1 MKIKICGM
9 KYPGNIREI
18 SLLEPD
24 YMGFIFY
31 EKSKRF
37 VGEPEV
43 INIPE
48 HIKKVGVFVNEKVSV
63 ILEKVKKYKL
73 DVLQLH
79 GEETPQDCKLL
90 RGNNCT
96 VIKAFQIDENFCFS
110 VLDDYESVTDYFLFD
125 TKTENY
131 GGSGVSFDWDLLK
144 KYTNTTSFFISGGL
158 GPDTIDELLQLK
170 HPMLYGADFNSMLE
184 VEPGLKTLGR
194 SELIINKIRNHEYI

>member
-9 KYPGNIREI
+9 KYPDNIQEI

-37 VGEPEV
+37 IREQEV

-79 GEETPQDCKLL
+79 GNETPEDCERLKE
-90 RGNNCT
+90 RGCT
-96 VIKAFQIDENFCFS
+96 VIKAFQINEDFSFS
-110 VLDDYESVTDYFLFD
+110 VLNDFESVADYFLFD
-125 TKTENY
+125 TKTESY
-131 GGSGVSFDWDLLK
+131 GGSGTSFDWNLLK
-144 KYTNTTSFFISGGL
+144 KYTNTIPFFISGGL
-158 GPDTIDELLQLK
+158 GPDSIEELLQLK

-184 VEPGLKTLGR
+184 IEPGLKAIGR

>member
-9 KYPGNIREI
+9 KYPGNIRQI

-63 ILEKVKKYKL
+63 ILEQVKKYKL
-73 DVLQLH
+73 DVVQLH
-79 GEETPQDCKLL
+79 GNETPQDCKLF
-90 RGNNCT
+90 RENNCT
-96 VIKAFQIDENFCFS
+96 VIKAFQIDENFSFS

-131 GGSGVSFDWDLLK
+131 GGSGVSFNWDLLK
-144 KYTNTTSFFISGGL
+144 KYTNTTPFFISGGL
-158 GPDTIDELLQLK
+158 GPGTIDELLQLK

-184 VEPGLKTLGR
+184 LEPGLKAIGR
-194 SELIINKIRNHEYI
+194 SELIINKIRNHVYI